1 MGAVFMK
8 YLPFRHIV
16 AAILLLA
23 LLYVKWVP
31 FCESIFVRYHEN
43 RLEHLLLETDQSLFD
58 GEVSVVSL
66 VRENISR
73 YVDSHPSFSLFP
85 SRIIR
90 VLTPSG
96 EVVYPVPKPLPTL
109 IDIPQAVAWEN
120 YRLLEGGLNL
130 KILFY
135 ARPDGLLSVGSLFF
149 FALLVLG
156 WLYCVYRKQVQYIAA
171 DRRGRELTI
180 ASLIDGK
187 RQSGEEHGVLIRKQ
201 DDLQR
206 NLLKARSAL
215 SESNESKNDL
225 IEEVEVLEALL
236 EENEGQRMRLSEEM
250 TALSR
255 SVVAQEVLPLSN
267 ARVSNRKA
275 RERESMAKRM
285 KILYK
290 NLRMHDRALKGFSGL
305 DEGMRLK
312 CEEVIQQLNGN
323 PKSVTVK
330 RKVFGG
336 KGIGTYFE
344 VEFAYKGR
352 LYFMRHPGGRVEVLA
367 VGTKNSQAAELG
379 FLGRIR
385 SGLKS
390 A

>member
-31 FCESIFVRYHEN
+31 FCESSFARYHEN

-58 GEVSVVSL
+58 GEVSVVPL
-66 VRENISR
+66 VRANISR
-73 YVDSHPSFSLFP
+73 YVNNHTSFYLFP
-85 SRIIR
+85 SRLIR
-90 VLTPSG
+90 VTTPSG
-96 EVVYPVPKPLPTL
+96 EIVYPAPEPLTTL
-109 IDIPQAVAWEN
+109 LETPQAVAREN
-120 YRLLEGGLNL
+120 YRLLEGGLDL

-135 ARPDGLLSVGSLFF
+135 ARPDGLLSVGSLSF
-149 FALLVLG
+149 FALFVLG

-171 DRRGRELTI
+171 ERHGRELTI
-180 ASLIDGK
+180 AALKDGK
-187 RQSGEEHGVLIRKQ
+187 RQSGEAHGVLIQRQ

-206 NLLKARSAL
+206 NLSKARCAL
-215 SESNESKNDL
+215 SESNESNNDL
-225 IEEVEVLEALL
+225 LEEVEVLEALL
-236 EENEGQRMRLSEEM
+236 EENEAQRAHLKEEM

-255 SVVAQEVLPLSN
+255 NIVSQETLPSNN
-267 ARVSNRKA
+267 ARGSNRKT
-275 RERESMAKRM
+275 RERDAMAKRI

-290 NLRMHDRALKGFSGL
+290 SLRMHDRALKGFSGL

-312 CEEVIQQLNGN
+312 CEEVIHQLNSD
-323 PKSVTVK
+323 PESVTVK

-385 SGLKS
+385 GGLKS